1 MTKRIQ
7 TVICL
12 FISYQTILVTFLH
25 WICSHII
32 IIFSFFFF
40 FGRSH
45 TPLKLKRWHRVRIS
59 RTGLLAEVQVDDK
72 KKVAQLATG
81 AFTQVLTLISI
92 LSCSWN
98 LGAYY

>member
-1 MTKRIQ
+1 MVKYCRQ
-7 TVICL
+7 KV
-12 FISYQTILVTFLH
+12 YVAAQDFL
-25 WICSHII
+25 SHILI
-32 IIFSFFFF
+32 IIFF
-40 FGRSH
+40 FGRSPS
-45 TPLKLKRWHRVRIS
+45 PLKLKRWHRVRIS

>member
-1 MTKRIQ
+1 M
-7 TVICL
+7 
-12 FISYQTILVTFLH
+12 
-25 WICSHII
+25 
-32 IIFSFFFF
+32 
-40 FGRSH
+40 
-45 TPLKLKRWHRVRIS
+45 KLKRWHRVRIS

-98 LGAYY
+98 LGAYHGVHTKRVKFVEALWLQSTSLLIFLHSYSKFIARV